1 MAEETFEP
9 FGPLQG
15 VKVLN
20 LSQAIA
26 GPFACA
32 MLGDLGADVIG
43 IENPKGR
50 DTSRPNP
57 VLPGWGTRMDRRNS
71 RSLCMDVRHGRGR
84 ELFYK
89 LLEDADIL
97 VDGFRGGQ
105 MDKWGMSDEA
115 LWEVNPA
122 LVIVHISGFGQTGD
136 PGYVSRASFDAI
148 GQAFSGYMEMNGFP
162 DRAPVPAFPQPSD
175 YFVGLFAIVGA
186 LAALNRAKETGQ
198 GDSID
203 AAQYEAMVRVSGSRL
218 RAMMPS
224 TRPMIGT
231 KNVELATID
240 TRPSTRLAM
249 LNPRDSAT
257 GAGDA

>member
-57 VLPGWGTRMDRRNS
+57 ALPGWGTRMDRRNS

-84 ELFYK
+84 EPFYK
-89 LLEDADIL
+89 LLENADIL

-122 LVIVHISGFGQTGD
+122 LVIS
-136 PGYVSRASFDAI
+136 PMRL
-148 GQAFSGYMEMNGFP
+148 
-162 DRAPVPAFPQPSD
+162 RPQPH
-175 YFVGLFAIVGA
+175 
-186 LAALNRAKETGQ
+186 AAHR
-198 GDSID
+198 
-203 AAQYEAMVRVSGSRL
+203 RL
-218 RAMMPS
+218 R
-224 TRPMIGT
+224 
-231 KNVELATID
+231 
-240 TRPSTRLAM
+240 
-249 LNPRDSAT
+249 
-257 GAGDA
+257 